1 MNQEEKRLYLI
12 RYLLDEQPRFRE
24 MEIPSD
30 EIEQKQLLRSLFN
43 IRQPASIG
51 EEFVKV
57 QDEYLQEE
65 IRRKGITAI
74 TDLKPVRPGVYLW
87 KGDITTL
94 ACDAIVN
101 AANSGMTGCYQPCH
115 NCIDNCIHTYAGIQ
129 LRSACAEIMERQGY
143 KEPTGQAKMTPAYNL
158 PCKYVLHTV
167 GPIVQGPLSE
177 QNEDQLGSCYRSCL
191 KLAED
196 GGCKNIAFCCIS
208 TGVFGFPQDRAAEI
222 AVQTVSEYMKKT
234 ANHLNVIFNVFKEAD
249 YEIYQKLLR

>member
-1 MNQEEKRLYLI
+1 MNQEKKRLYLI
-12 RYLLDEQPRFRE
+12 RYLLDEQPRFRD

-51 EEFVKV
+51 EEFVQI
-57 QDEYLQEE
+57 QDEYPQEE

-115 NCIDNCIHTYAGIQ
+115 NCIDNETHAMISLIQ
-129 LRSACAEIMERQGY
+129 
-143 KEPTGQAKMTPAYNL
+143 
-158 PCKYVLHTV
+158 
-167 GPIVQGPLSE
+167 
-177 QNEDQLGSCYRSCL
+177 
-191 KLAED
+191 
-196 GGCKNIAFCCIS
+196 
-208 TGVFGFPQDRAAEI
+208 
-222 AVQTVSEYMKKT
+222 
-234 ANHLNVIFNVFKEAD
+234 
-249 YEIYQKLLR
+249 